1 MPDNIKD
8 LITLYLIYL
17 TIKQHCSHIAV
28 QEVSPHLEISLK
40 SHLSHLSAKG
50 ANNLIGFF
58 FRNQPVIQNL
68 TTRQAHV
75 LRTITSCKVTTVRT
89 KIKARY

>member
-1 MPDNIKD
+1 MPENIKD

-40 SHLSHLSAKG
+40 SHLSHLSAKR

-58 FRNQPVIQNL
+58 FQES
-68 TTRQAHV
+68 
-75 LRTITSCKVTTVRT
+75 TSYSKLNNKTGSCFKNNHLVQSDDSEN
-89 KIKARY
+89 